1 MNQSIRVRHTQSNK
15 VQSVVS
21 LGRPCRAMPWWRCGA
36 GLAAALL
43 LAGCAAQSPLGY
55 YWQAAAG
62 QVRLLAAARPVEQA
76 AQDPQLPPA
85 LRQRLARTQQIRS
98 FASQQLHLP
107 DNASYR
113 RYADLGR
120 NSAVWNVVA
129 APVDA
134 LELHRWCYP
143 VLGCVGYR
151 GYFAEADAQ
160 QHATQ
165 LRQQGLEVHVYGV
178 PAYSTLGWFNWLGG
192 DPLLNTFI
200 RWSEPELAGL
210 LFHEL
215 AHQLLYVQDD
225 TAFNESFATA
235 VQRLG
240 TQQWLATQAA
250 PALQAAFAAAELR
263 RQQWR
268 DLTRSTR
275 AALAQL
281 YADHALSP
289 LTADALQAR
298 KQAVLTDFR
307 QRYAQLRAGWQQ
319 EWQAV
324 LAQRAAAIPPATAPT
339 TPPADPWALTDA
351 WVAQANNASFAAL
364 GAYEDWVPAFEAMH
378 QQAGGS
384 WPRFYDAVRALARQP
399 AAQRQAALCAA
410 LPSTSPLPDCVRH
423 PD

>member
-1 MNQSIRVRHTQSNK
+1 
-15 VQSVVS
+15 
-21 LGRPCRAMPWWRCGA
+21 MPWRRSSA
-36 GLAAALL
+36 SLAAALL

-55 YWQAAAG
+55 YWQATAG
-62 QVRLLAAARPVEQA
+62 QVRILAAARPVPEA
-76 AQDPQLPPA
+76 AQDPQLPDA
-85 LRQRLARTQQIRS
+85 LRQRLLRTQQIRS
-98 FASQQLHLP
+98 FASQQLALP

-120 NSAVWNVVA
+120 SSAVWNVVA

-160 QHATQ
+160 QHATR

-200 RWSEPELAGL
+200 HWSEPELAGL
-210 LFHEL
+210 VFHEL
-215 AHQLLYVQDD
+215 AHQLLYVQND

-240 TQQWLATQAA
+240 TQQWLATQAS
-250 PALQAAFAAAELR
+250 PALQATFAVAELR
-263 RQQWR
+263 RQEWR
-268 DLTRSTR
+268 ELTRSTR
-275 AALAQL
+275 AALAEL
-281 YADHALSP
+281 YAEHARSP
-289 LTADALQAR
+289 WTVESLAAR
-298 KQAVLTDFR
+298 KQTVLADFR
-307 QRYAQLRAGWQQ
+307 QRYARLRAGWQQ

-324 LAQRAAAIPPATAPT
+324 LAQRAAAAPAVATPT
-339 TPPADPWALTDA
+339 DPWALTDA

-364 GAYEDWVPAFEAMH
+364 GAYEDWEPAFAAMH
-378 QQAGGS
+378 QQAGGD
-384 WPRFYDAVRALARQP
+384 WPRFYDAVRALARLP

-410 LPSTSPLPDCVRH
+410 LPPTSPHPDCVRH

>member
-1 MNQSIRVRHTQSNK
+1 
-15 VQSVVS
+15 
-21 LGRPCRAMPWWRCGA
+21 MPWWRGA
-36 GLAAALL
+36 ASLAAALL

-62 QVRLLAAARPVEQA
+62 QVRLLTAARPVAQA
-76 AQDPQLPPA
+76 VQDPQLPPA
-85 LRQRLARTQQIRS
+85 LRQRLERTQQIRA

-120 NSAVWNVVA
+120 SSAVWNVVA
-129 APVDA
+129 APADA

-210 LFHEL
+210 VFHEL

-240 TQQWLATQAA
+240 TQQWLATQAS

-268 DLTRSTR
+268 TLTRSTC

-281 YADHALSP
+281 YAEHAQSP
-289 LTADALQAR
+289 LAADALQAR
-298 KQAVLTDFR
+298 KQAVLADFR
-307 QRYAQLRAGWQQ
+307 QRYAQLRTGWQQ

-324 LAQRAAAIPPATAPT
+324 LAQRAAAAPPAPPPPPSTPAAAPATAPT
-339 TPPADPWALTDA
+339 SAAPSSAQGTPPADPWVQTDA

-378 QQAGGS
+378 QQAGGD

-410 LPSTSPLPDCVRH
+410 LPSTSPHPDCVRH

>member
-1 MNQSIRVRHTQSNK
+1 
-15 VQSVVS
+15 
-21 LGRPCRAMPWWRCGA
+21 MPWRRSGA
-36 GLAAALL
+36 SLAAALL

-62 QVRLLAAARPVEQA
+62 QVRMLAAARPVAEA
-76 AQDPQLPPA
+76 AQDPQLPDA
-85 LRQRLARTQQIRS
+85 LRQRLQRTQQIRS
-98 FASQQLHLP
+98 FASQQLALP

-120 NSAVWNVVA
+120 SSAVWNVVA

-151 GYFAEADAQ
+151 GYFAEADAR
-160 QHATQ
+160 QHATR

-210 LFHEL
+210 VFHEL
-215 AHQLLYVQDD
+215 AHQLLYVQND

-240 TQQWLATQAA
+240 TQQWLTTQAS
-250 PALQAAFAAAELR
+250 PALQAAFAAAEVR
-263 RQQWR
+263 RQEWR
-268 DLTRSTR
+268 ELTRSTR
-275 AALAQL
+275 AALAEL
-281 YADHALSP
+281 YAEHARSP
-289 LTADALQAR
+289 STAESLAAR
-298 KQAVLTDFR
+298 KQMVLADFH
-307 QRYAQLRAGWQQ
+307 QHYARLRAGWQQ
-319 EWQAV
+319 EWQTV
-324 LAQRAAAIPPATAPT
+324 LAQRATAAPAVATPT
-339 TPPADPWALTDA
+339 DPWALTDA

-364 GAYEDWVPAFEAMH
+364 GAYEDWVPAFVSMH
-378 QQAGGS
+378 QQVGGD
-384 WPRFYDAVRALARQP
+384 WPRFYDAVRALARLP

-410 LPSTSPLPDCVRH
+410 LPPTSPHPDCVRH

>member
-1 MNQSIRVRHTQSNK
+1 
-15 VQSVVS
+15 
-21 LGRPCRAMPWWRCGA
+21 MPWRRSGA
-36 GLAAALL
+36 SLAAALL
-43 LAGCAAQSPLGY
+43 LTGCAAQSPLGY

-62 QVRLLAAARPVEQA
+62 QVRMLAAARPVAEA
-76 AQDPQLPPA
+76 AQDPQLTTA
-85 LRQRLARTQQIRS
+85 LRQRLLRTQQIRS
-98 FASQQLHLP
+98 FASQQLALP

-120 NSAVWNVVA
+120 SSAVWNVVA

-160 QHATQ
+160 QHAAR
-165 LRQQGLEVHVYGV
+165 LRQLGLEVHVYGV

-210 LFHEL
+210 VFHEL

-240 TQQWLATQAA
+240 TQQWLTTQAS

-263 RQQWR
+263 RQEWR
-268 DLTRSTR
+268 ELTRSTR
-275 AALAQL
+275 ATLAEL
-281 YADHALSP
+281 YAEHARSP
-289 LTADALQAR
+289 WTAASLAAR
-298 KQAVLTDFR
+298 KRTVLADFH
-307 QRYAQLRAGWQQ
+307 QRYARLRAGWQQ

-324 LAQRAAAIPPATAPT
+324 LAQRAAAAPAVATPT
-339 TPPADPWALTDA
+339 DPWALTDA

-364 GAYEDWVPAFEAMH
+364 GAYEDWVPAFVSMH
-378 QQAGGS
+378 QQAGGD
-384 WPRFYDAVRALARQP
+384 WPRFYDAVRALARLP

-410 LPSTSPLPDCVRH
+410 LPPTSPHPDCVRH